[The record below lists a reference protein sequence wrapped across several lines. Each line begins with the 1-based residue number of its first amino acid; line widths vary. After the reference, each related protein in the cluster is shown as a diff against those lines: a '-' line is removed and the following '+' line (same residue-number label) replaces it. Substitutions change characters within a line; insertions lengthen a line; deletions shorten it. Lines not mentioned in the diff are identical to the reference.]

1 MMLCCTCFAELFSEV
16 EVHGRPI
23 YVVYL
28 CQQIFLKWSGICVA
42 DVESVSVDMYA
53 NRVSV
58 TGRVAPP
65 KLLQVSSKM
74 SPNKVITLIPADS
87 ESQINLL
94 PGAEE
99 MSMLEFNSTASSF
112 PATP

>member
-1 MMLCCTCFAELFSEV
+1 MMLCCTCFAELFSDV

-87 ESQINLL
+87 ESEINLL
-94 PGAEE
+94 PRAEE

>member
-1 MMLCCTCFAELFSEV
+1 MDLQYNSLCCESCISKIKTAL
-16 EVHGRPI
+16 
-23 YVVYL
+23 
-28 CQQIFLKWSGICVA
+28 LKMP

-58 TGRVAPP
+58 TGRVPPP

-87 ESQINLL
+87 ESEINLL
-94 PGAEE
+94 PVAEE
-99 MSMLEFNSTASSF
+99 MSMLEFNSTASPF